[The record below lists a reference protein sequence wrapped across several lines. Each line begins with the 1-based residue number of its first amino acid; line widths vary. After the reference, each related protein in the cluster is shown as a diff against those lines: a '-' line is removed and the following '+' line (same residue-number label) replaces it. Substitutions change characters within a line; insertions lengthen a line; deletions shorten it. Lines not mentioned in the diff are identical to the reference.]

1 MFLKCDYLFMY
12 LQKWPT
18 DKNYKKNCW
27 PGSFTCRAG
36 YPYLVLLI
44 GGGRLSF

>member
-1 MFLKCDYLFMY
+1 MFLNCAYLFMN

-18 DKNYKKNCW
+18 DKNYKKKSA
-27 PGSFTCRAG
+27 GLAFTCRAG

>member
-18 DKNYKKNCW
+18 DKNYKKTAGLALSLVG
-27 PGSFTCRAG
+27 PGT
-36 YPYLVLLI
+36 LI
-44 GGGRLSF
+44 WFFSLAVED